1 MSFLRNIERETSI
14 FIDVLYN
21 TILGIKNISLGM
33 VKGHFA
39 YVNYVPGPVTNKDS
53 IEKKKEE
60 EQEREEEE
68 EEEEETTENP
78 SSKSCYSKSHRD
90 VGG

>member
-39 YVNYVPGPVTNKDS
+39 YVNYVPGPVTNKDG
-53 IEKKKEE
+53 IEKKEEE
-60 EQEREEEE
+60 EQEREEE